1 VGSLAGTAFVDLL
14 AGTNEASLIATGH
27 SIVVSRR
34 LVPAA
39 VLVLVV
45 LAGCIGGIGT
55 GPSSETTSTSE
66 QLDPGDAD
74 LPPGVSESGVT
85 NASALVAA
93 HEQTLRA
100 EGFVLNGTFVRDPPN
115 AGNETRRYHTVIAP
129 GGRPFHTD
137 VRSVRYASDDS
148 GSAVSQRLHTRVW
161 ANETTMLRQT
171 TIRNSTA
178 SSAIDGLPPALS
190 LTRAPQ
196 YDSYLE
202 FGEYTVERVVARDGH
217 TFTTLVAT
225 DTTDALGPDATIDAR
240 FVVDERGVVH
250 EATVTLDGGPNA
262 ETDHATYRVVRLGA
276 SPTQPGWVAN
286 ATAD

>member
-1 VGSLAGTAFVDLL
+1 
-14 AGTNEASLIATGH
+14 
-27 SIVVSRR
+27 

-39 VLVLVV
+39 VLALVV
-45 LAGCIGGIGT
+45 LAGCVGGLG
-55 GPSSETTSTSE
+55 GPATDSTPTSNT
-66 QLDPGDAD
+66 LDPDDAD

-100 EGFVLNGTFVRDPPN
+100 EGFVLNGTFVRNPPN
-115 AGNETRRYHTVIAP
+115 AGNQTRRYHTVVAP
-129 GGRPFHTD
+129 GGRPFHTV
-137 VRSVRYASDDS
+137 VRSVRYASDEP
-148 GSAVSQRLHTRVW
+148 GSAVSQRLRTRVW
-161 ANETTMLRQT
+161 ANETTMRRQT
-171 TIRNSTA
+171 TVGNSTA
-178 SSAIDGLPPALS
+178 SSTIDGLPPALS

-225 DTTDALGPDATIDAR
+225 DITDALGPNATLDAR
-240 FVVDERGVVH
+240 FVVDERGVIH
-250 EATVTLDGGPNA
+250 EATVTLDGGPDA

-276 SPTQPGWVAN
+276 SPTKPDWVGN